1 MIAYQVPDLCH
12 RNDHLVRFKVQGK
25 ACVGALAGAPH
36 AAAVRDRHFRE
47 LDLEEEEEEAGEEGH
62 EEMRVQPVSAALCRR
77 KRAMSAATAAAGCS
91 MGASVG
97 SMSQVDAQPHIN
109 NTCHALIASLEASLM
124 LVSSSSPSGVG
135 GGQSGAAAG
144 CQWGV
149 QARAWS
155 PCDILV

>member
-47 LDLEEEEEEAGEEGH
+47 LDLEEEEEEAGEEGN
-62 EEMRVQPVSAALCRR
+62 EEMRVQPVSAAMCRR
-77 KRAMSAATAAAGCS
+77 KRAMSAATAAACCS

-97 SMSQVDAQPHIN
+97 SMSQVDDFTQFLQYL
-109 NTCHALIASLEASLM
+109 ALKLCRIWRTEIL
-124 LVSSSSPSGVG
+124 PS
-135 GGQSGAAAG
+135 
-144 CQWGV
+144 
-149 QARAWS
+149 
-155 PCDILV
+155 